1 MPNSI
6 SIDLVSDVV
15 GTYDQT
21 KTTVRGRA
29 YKQLVDTTG
38 KYAVGG
44 PLSRFIDVMT
54 DVGVAPVGPM
64 WMSPNNR
71 LYVLISAASTA
82 ATIAMYEFN
91 PSTGLSSYVGK
102 IVFVLPNSA
111 ATAHTVRGIRV
122 YNDASNSASDW
133 RVFVVTAGA
142 VLPNGGTF
150 CLNKVGRADFTPVGG
165 TLAFATGTDQRG
177 VYHMQNPAMMGA
189 LNTDTACAA
198 IMYESSSGKLYV
210 HHGIAATHQY
220 IVYDCSVASL
230 VYTNQSVSGIT
241 IAIPGVVSC
250 AGHGYV
256 LGDMIVFTGGTLPTG
271 LTIGTNYFIK
281 NPTSGTFEVALTSG
295 GASITTTAG
304 SATDVTVGRAFGQT
318 GSGWLCRTG
327 QLPALTGTMLLT
339 DSENNAVPV
348 NVPLNGAILN
358 GNPCIAITTTTAIY
372 LGLTSD
378 IMAAAGKNASISVAA
393 PGIVTC
399 LSHGFAANDPVTFSV
414 GTVPTGLALNTT
426 YYVKN
431 TTTDTFEL
439 SLTSGGVSITTT
451 GAAGKAIVAKAPV
464 TWPSL
469 TTANLLGQTNEIVAP
484 TATYGTWDNLT
495 DGFVIITNTSKFL
508 SKTLVNSQLRSKFGS
523 LNTDYYEGFV
533 DPRIQ
538 WGLAAISGIER
549 RNGWLF
555 ACSATIGQ
563 RGIICMDMSAD
574 NFYGTSFITTPVL
587 SLPGVTLR
595 GYSHYWQLYDFVGD
609 TLIYYRTTGFGS
621 VDGNWQGPLDKSNIN
636 DVHVTSQVQF
646 KIVFG
651 IQSMNYATGPLI
663 TALNILMDSV
673 YDISHNWEYS
683 HDNSSSATPT
693 RVAFRLKGAYNSS
706 VPKLHFRAY
715 DTEDSLLTH
724 FNTTDNPTYFEY
736 STDGGTVWN
745 PLGTI
750 PNTVGTLLR
759 FTFVSPP
766 GVPVRVGLLET

>member
-15 GTYDQT
+15 STYDQT
-21 KTTVRGRA
+21 KTTVQGRA
-29 YKQLVDTTG
+29 YKQLVATTG

-54 DVGVAPVGPM
+54 DVGVAPVGPI

-71 LYVLISAASTA
+71 LYVLISAVATA

-91 PSTGLSSYVGK
+91 QSTGIASYVGK

-111 ATAHTVRGIRV
+111 ATTHTVRGIRV
-122 YNDASNSASDW
+122 YNDSSASLSNW
-133 RVFVVTAGA
+133 RLFLVTAGSI
-142 VLPNGGTF
+142 LPNGGTF
-150 CLNKVGRADFTPVGG
+150 CLNKIGRADFTPVGG

-177 VYHMQNPAMMGA
+177 VYHLQNPAMMGA

-198 IMYESSSGKLYV
+198 IMFESSSSKLYV

-220 IVYDCSVASL
+220 ILYDCSIASL

-241 IAIPGVVSC
+241 VATPGVVSC

-256 LGDMIVFTGGTLPTG
+256 LGDMVVFTGGTLPTG
-271 LTIGTNYFIK
+271 LTIGTNYFVK
-281 NPTSGTFEVALTSG
+281 NPASGTLEVSLTSG
-295 GASITTTAG
+295 GASIATTGG
-304 SATDVTVGRAFGQT
+304 SASGVTIGRAFGQS

-339 DSENNAVPV
+339 DAENNAVPV
-348 NVPLNGAILN
+348 NVPMNGGVLN
-358 GNPCIAITTTTAIY
+358 GNPCIALTTTSNVY
-372 LGLTSD
+372 LGLTSE
-378 IMAAAGKNASISVAA
+378 ILAASGKNAAISVAS
-393 PGIVTC
+393 PGIVTS
-399 LSHGFAANDPVTFSV
+399 LSHGYVANDPVTFSV

-426 YYVKN
+426 YFARN
-431 TTTDTFEL
+431 PAADTLEL
-439 SLTSGGVSITTT
+439 SLTSGGVSINTT
-451 GAAGKAIVAKAPV
+451 GAAGLSIIAKAPV

-469 TTANLLGQTNEIVAP
+469 TAANLLGQTNETVTP
-484 TATYGTWDNLT
+484 TATFGTWDNTT
-495 DGFVIITNTSKFL
+495 DGFLYVTNTSRFIG
-508 SKTLVNSQLRSKFGS
+508 KTLINNQIRFKFGS
-523 LNTDYYEGFV
+523 INNDYYEGYI

-538 WGLAAISGIER
+538 WGLAAVVGIER

-563 RGIICMDMSAD
+563 RGIILMDMSED
-574 NFYGTSFITTPVL
+574 CYYETSFITTPVL

-595 GYSHYWQLYDFVGD
+595 GYSHYWQLYDYVGD
-609 TLIYYRTTGFGS
+609 TLIFYRTTGFGS

-636 DVHVTSQVQF
+636 EIHITNQVQF
-646 KIVFG
+646 KICFA
-651 IQSMNYATGPLI
+651 IQSMNYTTSPLI
-663 TALNILMDSV
+663 TTLNILMDSF
-673 YDISHNWEYS
+673 YDISQYWEYS

-693 RVAFRLKGAYNSS
+693 RVAFRLKGAYLGA

-715 DTEDSLLTH
+715 DTNDSLLTNL
-724 FNTTDNPTYFEY
+724 NTTDNPTYFEY

-750 PNTVGTLLR
+750 ADTVGTLLR

-766 GVPVRVGLLET
+766 GVPVRVGLLES